1 MVTYVLQK
9 HRWDNCRPGRWLFTL
24 HYLYVFNGILGALV
38 DVLRLDSV
46 HLLWVDLETSGD
58 VLLRSVIIIKLVRN
72 PIHRQ
77 VFRVGL
83 KPDKFQ
89 SIQNFS
95 SLVRLYQVVELRSN
109 MNDNLIAA
117 VFGTLGDRFD
127 SGHRHFPIDGIALHI
142 ICRKICEQENSF
154 LPHHPSIDLLND
166 AREYNLLS

>member
-1 MVTYVLQK
+1 
-9 HRWDNCRPGRWLFTL
+9 
-24 HYLYVFNGILGALV
+24 
-38 DVLRLDSV
+38 
-46 HLLWVDLETSGD
+46 
-58 VLLRSVIIIKLVRN
+58 
-72 PIHRQ
+72 
-77 VFRVGL
+77 
-83 KPDKFQ
+83 
-89 SIQNFS
+89 
-95 SLVRLYQVVELRSN
+95 